1 VFTRAPVVAL
11 ALIGLSPVSFRN
23 AAKIQIVCGMNLLP
37 DVEGARCSP
46 KCNFVQERSLVR
58 NLVGYKGV
66 VNYTSSVE
74 NDTSFTVID
83 KRDAIQFLSAHAT
96 SEFYRGIAL
105 RTREFLTWKKH
116 ITYTR
121 MRLVAAN
128 SAFTPV
134 RDDRAYL
141 FQSSRI
147 VHFPSNKPTF
157 ESDIHRGTIP
167 SIFETELQGIAR
179 TEFIQNEG
187 GIGLFD
193 DRFYPSS
200 VAGDQCL
207 FGDFSGCKRGFGSG
221 LGVSD
226 GKPHVGGLLVSQPLH
241 GVDGLLQS
249 ASLKAEH
256 EGLNDQHAKRAD
268 GYGERRF
275 VEETL
280 VQSAAALLIGAL
292 TIIFGMER
300 FDVRRRARGAAV
312 VGVGLALMVGGA
324 WRLLSGV
331 LG

>member
-1 VFTRAPVVAL
+1 MFTRAPVVAL

-66 VNYTSSVE
+66 VNCTSSVE

-179 TEFIQNEG
+179 TEF
-187 GIGLFD
+187 
-193 DRFYPSS
+193 
-200 VAGDQCL
+200 
-207 FGDFSGCKRGFGSG
+207 
-221 LGVSD
+221 
-226 GKPHVGGLLVSQPLH
+226 
-241 GVDGLLQS
+241 VDGLLQS